1 MYIGKYRNKNRWPRN
16 YKNDGFRTLFQSVVS
31 MENLLTLSSFSKNYK
46 NDFILVGDIAFSY
59 YNKPRCC
66 GENDLKFLI
75 YSQIPN
81 KIKYFDKISDNKFKH
96 KKYGSI
102 ITLET
107 IDSLYIDT
115 NVLNYILDNTIIS
128 DDIRIPNPDGLIFY
142 KLYEKGWFCDD
153 VITSML
159 IWCHYNKFPINKNIL
174 PSKYKDIIDRYIEED
189 FIKEMSIDSKVAL
202 EFKYVYSNN
211 KYIPTSNEFIFL
223 LDSKTYNQLVYFG
236 NIHNKDISIYE
247 KFGFYIN
254 LDKWLSDEII
264 ELNSTFHG
272 YNSFVGFE
280 HLKDYVIDEFKKID
294 FDIYLKKR
302 KNI

>member
-1 MYIGKYRNKNRWPRN
+1 
-16 YKNDGFRTLFQSVVS
+16 
-31 MENLLTLSSFSKNYK
+31 
-46 NDFILVGDIAFSY
+46 
-59 YNKPRCC
+59 
-66 GENDLKFLI
+66 
-75 YSQIPN
+75 
-81 KIKYFDKISDNKFKH
+81 
-96 KKYGSI
+96 
-102 ITLET
+102 
-107 IDSLYIDT
+107 
-115 NVLNYILDNTIIS
+115 
-128 DDIRIPNPDGLIFY
+128 
-142 KLYEKGWFCDD
+142 
-153 VITSML
+153 ML

-174 PSKYKDIIDRYIEED
+174 PSKYKDIIDRYIEKD

-202 EFKYVYSNN
+202 EFKCVYSNN

-223 LDSKTYNQLVYFG
+223 LDSKTYNQLVYFE

-264 ELNSTFHG
+264 ELISTFHG

-280 HLKDYVIDEFKKID
+280 HLKEYVIDEFKKID